1 MILIDANLLLYA
13 YDKSSERHAA
23 AKAWLEDALSGT
35 EPVALPWAVLT
46 AFLRIGTNPRAL
58 KHPLTIKE
66 AVAIV
71 SSWLEQPCVTVLEPG
86 QRYWSILGPLLPASQ
101 ARAGLVSDAYL
112 AALCI
117 EHGAVL
123 HTVDADFA
131 RFKGLK
137 RRDPVARDD
146 DK

>member
-1 MILIDANLLLYA
+1 MSLF
-13 YDKSSERHAA
+13 
-23 AKAWLEDALSGT
+23 ED
-35 EPVALPWAVLT
+35 
-46 AFLRIGTNPRAL
+46 TNPRAL
-58 KHPLTIKE
+58 KHPFAFKE

-86 QRYWSILGPLLPASQ
+86 ERYWSVLGPLLPASQ
-101 ARAGLVSDAYL
+101 ARGPLVSDAYL
-112 AALCI
+112 AALAI

-137 RRDPVARDD
+137 RVDPLEPAGAVDAPPARSPG
-146 DK
+146 KRRGT